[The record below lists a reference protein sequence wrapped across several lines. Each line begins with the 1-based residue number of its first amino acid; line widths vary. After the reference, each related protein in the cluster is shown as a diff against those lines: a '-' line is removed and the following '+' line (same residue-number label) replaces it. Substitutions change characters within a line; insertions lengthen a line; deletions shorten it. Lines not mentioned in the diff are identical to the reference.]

1 MEDITHFLTGV
12 LIQILFF
19 MYFKFP
25 FNILLTMVFA
35 FLSHFLI
42 DALAKITYHTPEA
55 LKGDKFWIIWHIII
69 YSGSLIIL
77 IIFFIPYWLGMLF
90 AKIVDIWDWIILR
103 PIQNKKKKK
112 NPESKWMEKYFF
124 HPIIDKIRKRTL
136 FWLPN
141 WNFKR
146 KGIIPEIIIILF
158 LLATIM
164 FLIYP
169 FP

>member
-12 LIQILFF
+12 LIQISIF

-25 FNILLTMVFA
+25 FNILFTMVFA

-90 AKIVDIWDWIILR
+90 AKIVDIWDWFILR
-103 PIQNKKKKK
+103 PIQNRKKKK

-124 HPIIDKIRKRTL
+124 HPTIDKIRKKTL

-141 WNFKR
+141 WNYER
-146 KGIIPEIIIILF
+146 KGIIPEIIIIFF
-158 LLATIM
+158 LLVIIM

-169 FP
+169 FS

>member
-25 FNILLTMVFA
+25 FNILFTMVFA